1 MVIGE
6 NIPYLLLVNYSNES
20 SCFDLYIIIT
30 LTITIVYNSRNY
42 M

>member
-6 NIPYLLLVNYSNES
+6 NIFIASNYSNES